1 MKDTIQKAKRGN
13 GGGWNKGIVS
23 VGPRKCEACSRV
35 DRKVV
40 VYPKWKMTLCQKHYW
55 HMRLYGKILWGD
67 ERPYRTR
74 AVKRLK
80 ASKKAQDW
88 RKKIFERDNY
98 TCQTC
103 GERGGKLEAHHIKP
117 FAYFPKLR
125 WIISNGVTL
134 CIPCHRKT
142 DSWGRKGQKIYG
154 KSN

>member
-1 MKDTIQKAKRGN
+1 MKEAIQTKRGS
-13 GGGWNKGIVS
+13 GGGWNKGCIF
-23 VGPRKCEACSRV
+23 VGARKCESCSAFN
-35 DRKVV
+35 RKVV

-67 ERPYRTR
+67 IKPYRTP

-80 ASKKAQDW
+80 ASKEAQDW
-88 RKKIFERDNY
+88 RKSVFERDDY

-125 WIISNGVTL
+125 WIISNGLTL
-134 CIPCHRKT
+134 CVPCHRKT
-142 DSWGRKGQKIYG
+142 ETWGRKGQKIYG